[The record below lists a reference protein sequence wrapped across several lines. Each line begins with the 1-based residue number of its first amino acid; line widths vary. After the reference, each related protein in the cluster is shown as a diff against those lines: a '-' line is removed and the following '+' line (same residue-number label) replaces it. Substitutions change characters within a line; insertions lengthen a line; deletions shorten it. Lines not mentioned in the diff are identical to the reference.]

1 MLRAA
6 PDELNLHKYVPEARF
21 AVTIDCDTRGG
32 GMNKEPIGRVRA
44 QAGMRF
50 ALAAI
55 CSAAFVVFLLL
66 LHRAVAQAPL
76 QPLLDVRFS
85 MLGVGINFALCLGSV
100 VAFGYWRRRE
110 RARRSQNAR
119 G

>member
-1 MLRAA
+1 
-6 PDELNLHKYVPEARF
+6 
-21 AVTIDCDTRGG
+21 
-32 GMNKEPIGRVRA
+32 MNKESTGHGRAHARV
-44 QAGMRF
+44 RF
-50 ALAAI
+50 ALAGI
-55 CSAAFVVFLLL
+55 CSAAFVVFLVLL
-66 LHRAVAQAPL
+66 SRATAQDPL

-85 MLGVGINFALCLGSV
+85 VLGVGINFALCLGSV